1 MNKRLLI
8 SIIILLTAVI
18 ALSAASPAFVDR
30 EVQRSDSLINA
41 GNYAEAVRNLDR
53 LEKKIDRKD
62 IRSLSKIL
70 NTRSEAFLQIGN
82 APAML
87 KDLRVLIESD
97 KPADLWYFDAEA
109 YLRLAEFH
117 REYKRFILN
126 RKYIGKASEVVGKN
140 GKRPG
145 ERELVE
151 KLRHKI
157 IMRKIRASIA
167 SDSAKVGLAQI
178 ERAIKKTH
186 NIDDSLDLEMIRSDA
201 YSHLN
206 RIDSAAAISSRL
218 IADERLNP
226 DVRNTVRMNLIRYLI
241 GQNSLKAADEEWELL
256 KPSSNAHYNLK
267 YYLTGRDLAKAHG
280 DEHTEYM
287 YFKRANQIAD
297 SLTGI
302 YSNAMTQVEVDY
314 FEVAAANHEAEL
326 ARQANRQRL
335 WWIWGLAGLVA
346 LATAIAGFA
355 LLKSRRGRRRQV
367 IIEKK
372 LGSRNAEV
380 GSLTRRQASMEQSQQ
395 EIRNI
400 LASKINDAEKVE
412 EIKRS
417 IQTSGDLESPRH
429 MDISRHDEATGEFL
443 AKLRIAHPNLT
454 NAETRI
460 AAFVWQNLSNKD
472 IAAAINRSV
481 STVKYTKSSLKKKL
495 ATDISLEEYLRGI
508 SAMDDTE
515 LARRANIKT

>member
-18 ALSAASPAFVDR
+18 ALTAASPAFVDR
-30 EVQRSDSLINA
+30 EIQRSDSMNNA
-41 GNYAEAVRNLDR
+41 GNYTEAVTNLDR
-53 LEKKIDRKD
+53 LEERIDRKD
-62 IRSLSKIL
+62 FLSLSKIL
-70 NTRSEAFLQIGN
+70 NARSETYLKIGN
-82 APAML
+82 IPAML
-87 KDLRVLIESD
+87 KDIRAIIELD
-97 KPADLWYFDAEA
+97 KSEELWYFDAEA

-117 REYKRFILN
+117 REYDRFVLN
-126 RKYIGKASEVVGKN
+126 RKYIGKAIKV
-140 GKRPG
+140 
-145 ERELVE
+145 VE
-151 KLRHKI
+151 KNSRRSGDAKLIEQLRHKI
-157 IMRKIRASIA
+157 LTRRIRAFIA
-167 SDSAKVGLAQI
+167 SDSANVALA
-178 ERAIKKTH
+178 EANRAIKKAH
-186 NIDDSLDLEMIRSDA
+186 NVDDSLDLEAIRSEA

-206 RIDSAAAISSRL
+206 RIDSAASICKRL
-218 IADERLNP
+218 IADKRLNSG
-226 DVRNTVRMNLIRYLI
+226 VRDELRMNLIGYLI
-241 GQNSLKAADEEWELL
+241 EQNELQSADKEWELL
-256 KPSSNAHYNLK
+256 NPSANANYNIK
-267 YYLTGRDLAKAHG
+267 YYMTGRKLAKAHG

-287 YFKRANQIAD
+287 YFNRAVQTAD

-355 LLKSRRGRRRQV
+355 LLKSRRGRRRQA

-400 LASKINDAEKVE
+400 LASKIDDAEKVE

-417 IQTSGDLESPRH
+417 ILTSGDLESPRH
-429 MDISRHDEATGEFL
+429 MDISRHDDATGEFL

-472 IAAAINRSV
+472 IATAINRSV

-508 SAMDDTE
+508 SAMDDAE